1 MGCISI
7 GFFQEIDFADRWL
20 IFSLFEE
27 LFLNLD
33 FPQESDYVA
42 KIYS

>member
-7 GFFQEIDFADRWL
+7 GFFQEIDLDRWL